1 MSVASGAD
9 CKRLV
14 SRLTPQQTP
23 IMKTQSTLFI
33 ASAAAVFVTLVAL
46 KPGESTDSTA
56 PENESVKATPKAAPA
71 PRVPV
76 DAYAVKAAT
85 IDDELQTTGTVG
97 ANQEVNLV
105 SEVARKVT
113 GIYAKEGSY
122 VRRGTLLFKLDDA
135 DLQARR
141 KKLTLQEKLALLDE
155 KRFRELLATESVNQ
169 QEYDQVLTNLKVLQA
184 EIGMVDV
191 DLAKTQIRA
200 PFAGK
205 IGLTKV
211 DVGAYVTPSTVL
223 ASLEDVRQ
231 VEIHFTVPEKYASAV
246 KPGQTIRFTTE
257 NSNLPFRGTIAATEP
272 RTDLDTRSLE
282 VQAVSDNP
290 GGKLVPGSSAKISFS
305 LRKTEDGIL
314 IPTEA
319 LIPTPKGY
327 SLFAIKNGQA
337 ELREVKTGT
346 RTKATVQILEGLS
359 LGDTVITSNLLRLG
373 PGVPVQVVGTE

>member
-1 MSVASGAD
+1 
-9 CKRLV
+9 
-14 SRLTPQQTP
+14 
-23 IMKTQSTLFI
+23 MKAYNTLFI
-33 ASAAAVFVTLVAL
+33 SGVAALFVALVAL
-46 KPGESTDSTA
+46 KPGESADSTRK
-56 PENESVKATPKAAPA
+56 ETPQKETNQAAVAAPA

-76 DAYAVKAAT
+76 DAYAVKAST
-85 IDDELQTTGTVG
+85 IEDELQTTGTIG
-97 ANQEVNLV
+97 ATQEVDLV

-113 GIYAKEGSY
+113 GIYAREGGY
-122 VRRGTLLFKLDDA
+122 VPQGTLLFKLDDA

-184 EIGMVDV
+184 EIGIVDV
-191 DLAKTQIRA
+191 DLAKTRIRA

-205 IGLTKV
+205 IGLNRV

-223 ASLEDVRQ
+223 SSLEDVRR
-231 VEIHFTVPEKYASAV
+231 VEINFTVPEKYASEV

-257 NSNLPFRGTIAATEP
+257 NSSLPFRGKIVATEP
-272 RTDLDTRSLE
+272 RTDLSTRSLL
-282 VQAVSDNP
+282 VKAVSDNP
-290 GGKLVPGSSAKISFS
+290 DGKLVPGSSAKVQFS

-314 IPTEA
+314 VPSEA

-327 SLFAIKNGQA
+327 SLFAVKNGQA
-337 ELREVKTGT
+337 EPREVKTGN
-346 RTKATVQILEGLS
+346 RTKATVQILAGLS
-359 LGDTVITSNLLRLG
+359 IGDTVITSNLLRLG